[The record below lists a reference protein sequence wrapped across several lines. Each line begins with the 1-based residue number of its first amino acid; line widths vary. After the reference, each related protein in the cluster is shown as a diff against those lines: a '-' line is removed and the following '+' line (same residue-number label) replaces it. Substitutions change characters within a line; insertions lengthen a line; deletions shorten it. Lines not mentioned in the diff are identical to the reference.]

1 VVVLGSGEQHGQ
13 VRRSMTTVAGRRSSA
28 GWVALRP
35 AAPSA
40 SAPVPGE
47 APRAGPQLGRKSP
60 ANQVRGH
67 LAREQFERAYASGM
81 ALSPDEALDLAT
93 GKGPPSLIF
102 P

>member
-1 VVVLGSGEQHGQ
+1 
-13 VRRSMTTVAGRRSSA
+13 
-28 GWVALRP
+28 
-35 AAPSA
+35 
-40 SAPVPGE
+40 
-47 APRAGPQLGRKSP
+47 
-60 ANQVRGH
+60 VRGH